1 MPTNVHLDLLPK
13 EFDKFRELIF
23 QKSGIS
29 LHDGKRELVRTRL
42 GSRLRELGISSY
54 GEYYDLVAGD
64 PTGNELVLMLDSIST
79 NLTSFFRE
87 NGHFEF
93 IRNQVV
99 PEMIK
104 RHQGSGQKEL
114 RIWSAGCSSGE
125 EPYTLAF
132 TLSDALRNLKGWNL
146 KILATDISTQ
156 MLQRAASGK
165 YVQEKIKTVPSDM
178 LKRYMDRAGDSANGM
193 YIVKPEIRKL
203 IQSKRFNL
211 MTPQFPFKKKFDF
224 IMCRNVMIYFDKST
238 QETLVNKYYDTL
250 TPGGYLL
257 IGHSESLTGV
267 SHRYKYIKPTIYK
280 KQA

>member
-1 MPTNVHLDLLPK
+1 MAANVHLELLPR

-54 GEYYDLVAGD
+54 GEYYKLVAGD
-64 PTGNELVLMLDSIST
+64 PTGNELILMLDSIST

-87 NGHFEF
+87 KGHFEF
-93 IRNQVV
+93 IRDHVM

-104 RHQGSGQKEL
+104 RHQGSGSKEL

-132 TLSDALRNLKGWNL
+132 TLSHVLKDMRGWNL

-165 YVQEKIKTVPSDM
+165 YVPEKIKTVPSDM
-178 LKRYMDRAGDSANGM
+178 LKRYMDRHGEGGNEI
-193 YIVKPEIRKL
+193 YVVKPEIRKL
-203 IQSKRFNL
+203 IHFKRFNL

-238 QETLVNKYYDTL
+238 QETLVNKYYETL
-250 TPGGYLL
+250 APGGYLL

-267 SHRYKYIKPTIYK
+267 SHKYKYIKPTIYK
-280 KQA
+280 KHA

>member
-1 MPTNVHLDLLPK
+1 MAANVHLDLLPK
-13 EFDKFRELIF
+13 EFAKFRELIF

-42 GSRLRELGISSY
+42 GARLRELGISSY

-93 IRNQVV
+93 IRKQVV

-104 RHQGSGQKEL
+104 RHQSSGQKEL

-132 TLSDALRNLKGWNL
+132 TLNEALRNMKGWTL

-165 YVQEKIKTVPSDM
+165 YIREKIKTVPSDM
-178 LKRYMDRAGDSANGM
+178 LKRYMDKVGDSGNEI
-193 YIVKPEIRKL
+193 YVVKPEIRKL
-203 IQSKRFNL
+203 IQFKRFNL

-250 TPGGYLL
+250 APGGYLL

-267 SHRYKYIKPTIYK
+267 SHRYKYIKPTVYK